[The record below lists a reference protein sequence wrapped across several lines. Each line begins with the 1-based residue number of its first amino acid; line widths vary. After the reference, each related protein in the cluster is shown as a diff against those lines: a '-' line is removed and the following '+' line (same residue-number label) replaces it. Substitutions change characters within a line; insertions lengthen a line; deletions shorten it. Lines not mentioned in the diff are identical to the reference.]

1 MPRLRRLSGDDVVAI
16 MAQFGFYV
24 YSQKGSHMKLRRI
37 LESGQRQNLT
47 VPRHREIAR
56 GTLHSIFRQAI
67 RFVPERDL
75 RTHFYTD

>member
-1 MPRLRRLSGDDVVAI
+1 MPRLRRLSGDDVVTI

-47 VPRHREIAR
+47 VPHHREIAR
-56 GTLHSIFRQAI
+56 GTLHSIFKQAT

-75 RTHFYTD
+75 RAHFYTD